1 MKTNY
6 RLLMGGTALLV
17 SLFLNFRYAYGGYG
31 ASAQFSPGVSLRSVA
46 VPDKNPDDD
55 TDTDT
60 ECGTAL
66 NGQPYVCDSKTD
78 IVHDVGSCTFYV
90 VVYEYSKKKNYDV
103 LHEGERDEYG
113 NIIKVKLDRE
123 YDDWKVVGS
132 FRNAD
137 ISKVTEDNLPPGV
150 FCNKNNVQIGTDI
163 VAGTMYRVDCL
174 EGGEDKCLPV
184 EERVTCAEE
193 SDSNVGY

>member
-31 ASAQFSPGVSLRSVA
+31 ASTQFSPGVSLRSAA

-90 VVYEYSKKKNYDV
+90 AVYKYSKMKALDIRNEGKK
-103 LHEGERDEYG
+103 DEDG
-113 NIIKVKLDRE
+113 NIISVRSDA
-123 YDDWKVVGS
+123 YYMDWETVCIL
-132 FRNAD
+132 RNAD
-137 ISKVTEDNLPPGV
+137 VTKVTPDYV
-150 FCNKNNVQIGTDI
+150 SDKWNNVLQIGTDV
-163 VAGTMYRVDCL
+163 VAGTIYRVDCL
-174 EGGEDKCLPV
+174 EGGEGKCLPV
-184 EERVTCAEE
+184 EEIVTCAEE